1 MCVLW
6 YDISLKLYKS
16 IRCFFFSLSW
26 WFRLRRRCFPVLAGY
41 KHATIVTFFI
51 SFTGGYTI
59 GCWSPHNVWL
69 FNSACRWTAIL
80 KSLSSSA
87 ERNGGPEKGED
98 ELAVHGLCRETA
110 ILRGLS
116 SSADRNGEP
125 EKVEVELAVDGLC
138 QGTAI
143 QKSLPSSADNND
155 DPGKEEDEYV
165 LAVDVLCLGNLTAY
179 SSSKMGFFGFT
190 NLSLTRNRC
199 DFNSFSSTTAFN
211 KFTSLCLGGSV
222 PFHFFWRNAI
232 YLLGNAQLF
241 SPLTIYLSGLE
252 VAISASIFLA
262 NEIPTF
268 LEVLTFL
275 L

>member
-1 MCVLW
+1 MCLLW

-69 FNSACRWTAIL
+69 LNSACRWTAIL
-80 KSLSSSA
+80 KS
-87 ERNGGPEKGED
+87 
-98 ELAVHGLCRETA
+98 
-110 ILRGLS
+110 LS

-138 QGTAI
+138 QATAI

-179 SSSKMGFFGFT
+179 SSSKMGFFGCT

-199 DFNSFSSTTAFN
+199 DFNS
-211 KFTSLCLGGSV
+211 L
-222 PFHFFWRNAI
+222 
-232 YLLGNAQLF
+232 
-241 SPLTIYLSGLE
+241 
-252 VAISASIFLA
+252 IFLQPLLLINSLHYVLGA
-262 NEIPTF
+262 VFRFIFSEGMQYVYWETPSF
-268 LEVLTFL
+268 LHH
-275 L
+275 